1 MYARG
6 MLYKSRAH
14 CGKALVTMAFGCSSI
29 KQHDVGHDTIFYV
42 TGDVATLFP
51 FAQHVKRAQ
60 TYVVRKLKFGFSR
73 LATRPFGN
81 LRLSVSVGITGL
93 LGRE

>member
-14 CGKALVTMAFGCSSI
+14 CGKALISMAFGCSSI
-29 KQHDVGHDTIFYV
+29 KQHDVGHDTIV
-42 TGDVATLFP
+42 CVIGDVATLFS
-51 FAQHVKRAQ
+51 FAQCFKRAQ
-60 TYVVRKLKFGFSR
+60 TYVVRKLKYGFSR
-73 LATRPFGN
+73 LATRPFRN